1 MRIKRLILWFL
12 LTLFLCGVFAL
23 GGISIWIYNS
33 FTIVERECKLVSEDA
48 ASFTPAMFTQ
58 EGFDTTPY
66 WMSHYETVQFA
77 SRDAEIML
85 SGFYI
90 PADQENAPT
99 VIIVHGYQSCKN
111 AVNSLLPAGMLHR
124 NGFNVMD
131 IDLRNMGTSDIDNG
145 HMAGGTKEYK
155 DVLGAWD
162 WLVTVK
168 GIPPERIGLFGYS
181 LGGASVLIAMGN
193 EPLIEAAWTDS
204 SYGSLRLIIDDLVK
218 PIGLQGLVP
227 IGLLV
232 GRLVSGDDILSVQPL
247 DVTPMLNSRPVYLVH
262 GTSDLTVPYQQG
274 VLLADALEEEGSL
287 VEFWTVEGS
296 QHVSSM
302 FDYPQE
308 YESRLTTFFKDVLT
322 Q

>member
-1 MRIKRLILWFL
+1 MR
-12 LTLFLCGVFAL
+12 
-23 GGISIWIYNS
+23 
-33 FTIVERECKLVSEDA
+33 
-48 ASFTPAMFTQ
+48 
-58 EGFDTTPY
+58 
-66 WMSHYETVQFA
+66 HYETVQFP
-77 SRDAEIML
+77 SRDAGITL

-90 PADQENAPT
+90 PADQENASV

-111 AVNSLLPAGMLHR
+111 AANSLLPAGMLHR

-145 HMAGGTKEYK
+145 RMAGGTKEYK

-162 WLVTVK
+162 WLVTTK
-168 GIPPERIGLFGYS
+168 GIPPEKIGLFGYS
-181 LGGASVLIAMGN
+181 LGGASVMIAMRN
-193 EPLIEAAWTDS
+193 EPLVSAAWIDS
-204 SYGSLRLIIDDLVK
+204 SYANLRLIIDDLVR
-218 PIGLQGLVP
+218 PIGLEAFVP

-262 GTSDLTVPYQQG
+262 GTGDQIVPYQQG
-274 VLLADALEEEGSL
+274 VLLADSLKEEGSL
-287 VEFWTVEGS
+287 VEFWTVEDS

-308 YESRLTTFFKDVLT
+308 YESRLTTFFKEVLA